1 MKMNK
6 AHERDFVGYG
16 PTPPDPQWPNKA
28 RVAVNFVV
36 NYEEG
41 SEYSVPDGDGRSEAT
56 LTDTGQSDMGVGGR
70 DLAAESMFEY
80 GSRVAFWRLHR
91 LFTER
96 QIPLTVSAAALALER
111 NPLAA
116 QAIGESGHEVL
127 CHGWR
132 WVNQFQ
138 LTEEEEREHIHR
150 AVESLTRTVGRRP
163 LGWYCRYGPSMATRR
178 LLVEEGGFL
187 YDSNSYADE
196 LPYWERVGEHP
207 HLVVPHTFTNN
218 DNKFARGWWA
228 TSNDFLEWMKDAFDV
243 LWREGERHPKMMS
256 VSLHLRVSG
265 HPARFAGVERFLD
278 YVQQKPD
285 VWLCQRADIAR
296 HWAARFPPSDER

>member
-6 AHERDFVGYG
+6 AHERDFIGYG
-16 PTPPDPQWPNKA
+16 PKPPNPKWPNNA
-28 RVAVNFVV
+28 RVAINFIV

-80 GSRVAFWRLHR
+80 GSRVGFWRLHR

-96 QIPLTVSAAALALER
+96 EIPITYSAAALALER

-116 QAIGESGHEVL
+116 EAIAESGHEVL

-138 LTEEEEREHIHR
+138 LTEAEEREHIR
-150 AVESLTRTVGRRP
+150 KAVESLTRTIGRRP

-196 LPYWERVGEHP
+196 LPFWEQVGDRS
-207 HLVVPHTFTNN
+207 HLVVPHTFSNN

-228 TSNDFLEWMKDAFDV
+228 TSNDFFQWMKDAFDV

-256 VSLHLRVSG
+256 ISLHLRVSG

-278 YVQQKPD
+278 YVQQQPD

-296 HWAARFPPSDER
+296 HWADHFPPE